1 MTPLHWAVQRGYEDS
16 VEVLLRYGADV
27 GLENKFG
34 KTPFDIATGKNRTD
48 IIELLQVRVD
58 RTSSNLPFYIRRKVS
73 LIVAAKTN

>member
-48 IIELLQVRVD
+48 IIELLQVRL
-58 RTSSNLPFYIRRKVS
+58 T
-73 LIVAAKTN
+73 